1 MKILEAFDLTRSLRD
16 ARELAGGRVR
26 VRHRAD
32 AYM

>member
-1 MKILEAFDLTRSLRD
+1 MEILEPFDLTRSLRG
-16 ARELAGGRVR
+16 ARELAGCRVR